1 MVNVFAGH
9 ACLAGGCCYLAPS
22 VQELMRRADGSETGT
37 RRAPTI
43 ETSLPAR
50 SPNLPYATPNARS
63 PSAHRHPPTPAHV
76 QRSLPPCTAKPGK
89 SRLLR
94 SLHPSNLSVPADNL
108 RISSSPTPTY
118 RTFPSHTF
126 IAAPPSTETPRD
138 TTTMDGAVRPT
149 LGARSASSVRSA
161 SHSLYSAW
169 SEGKMPSQWRHT
181 LGIALLLVTVVLWT
195 ASNFL
200 ASTIFA
206 DDTYS
211 KPYFVT
217 YVNTAFFVIPLGPIL
232 FKQAR
237 RDPEQ
242 FRQLADAVKRPFR
255 RSGKST
261 YAPVKEQ
268 EDGAE
273 REAFLGQQ
281 SEDAGSGDVEA
292 GEASQTLSVE
302 IGDPQMDSTE
312 GLTFVDTAKLSFEF
326 SILWFLANYF
336 TAACL
341 EYTTVASSTILTST
355 SSIWTLLTGAF
366 IGVEHFTIRKL
377 LGVLA
382 SLAGIVLI
390 STVDISGTNNSD
402 ENRGSF
408 PSKTQGEIALGD
420 SLAFLS
426 AVMYGFYAVL
436 MKKRIEDESRVNMP
450 LFFGLVG
457 LFNIAMLWPGF
468 ILLDMTGIETFE
480 LPPNGRVTAIVLI
493 NSATSMVSDM
503 CWAYAMLLTGSPL
516 VVTVGLSMTIPCS
529 LIGQILINGQTSH
542 WAYWIGAAIV
552 LASFVFVNYEE
563 VKEEE
568 QEAVDAATVF
578 PREVGRIG

>member
-1 MVNVFAGH
+1 
-9 ACLAGGCCYLAPS
+9 
-22 VQELMRRADGSETGT
+22 
-37 RRAPTI
+37 
-43 ETSLPAR
+43 
-50 SPNLPYATPNARS
+50 
-63 PSAHRHPPTPAHV
+63 
-76 QRSLPPCTAKPGK
+76 
-89 SRLLR
+89 
-94 SLHPSNLSVPADNL
+94 
-108 RISSSPTPTY
+108 
-118 RTFPSHTF
+118 
-126 IAAPPSTETPRD
+126 
-138 TTTMDGAVRPT
+138 MDGAVRPA
-149 LGARSASSVRSA
+149 LGARSASSVHSV
-161 SHSLYSAW
+161 SHSLYSIW
-169 SEGKMPSQWRHT
+169 SEGKMSPRWRHT
-181 LGIALLLVTVVLWT
+181 LGITLLLVTVLLWT

-211 KPYFVT
+211 KPFFVT
-217 YVNTAFFVIPLGPIL
+217 YINTAFFVIPLGPIL
-232 FKQAR
+232 FRKAR

-242 FRQLADAVKRPFR
+242 FRQLTDAVKRPFSKR
-255 RSGKST
+255 GVSA

-273 REAFLGQQ
+273 REAFLGQPQ
-281 SEDAGSGDVEA
+281 DEDSGSADLEAAG
-292 GEASQTLSVE
+292 ASQTLSVE
-302 IGDPQMDSTE
+302 LGDPPLEHTE

-326 SILWFLANYF
+326 SLVWFLANYF

-355 SSIWTLLTGAF
+355 SSIWTLLVGAF

-390 STVDISGTNNSD
+390 STVDISGTNNND

-420 SLAFLS
+420 ALAFLS

-436 MKKRIEDESRVNMP
+436 MKKRIGDESRVSMP

-457 LFNIAMLWPGF
+457 LFNVVVLWPGF
-468 ILLDMTGIETFE
+468 FLLDITGIEPFE
-480 LPPNGRVTAIVLI
+480 MPPSFRVTAIVLV
-493 NSATSMVSDM
+493 NSATSLVSDM

-542 WAYWIGAAIV
+542 WAYWIGAIVV
-552 LASFVFVNYEE
+552 LASFIFVNHEE
-563 VKEEE
+563 VKEEGE
-568 QEAVDAATVF
+568 ETAEAPAPAIF
-578 PREVGRIG
+578 S

>member
-1 MVNVFAGH
+1 
-9 ACLAGGCCYLAPS
+9 
-22 VQELMRRADGSETGT
+22 
-37 RRAPTI
+37 
-43 ETSLPAR
+43 
-50 SPNLPYATPNARS
+50 
-63 PSAHRHPPTPAHV
+63 
-76 QRSLPPCTAKPGK
+76 
-89 SRLLR
+89 
-94 SLHPSNLSVPADNL
+94 
-108 RISSSPTPTY
+108 
-118 RTFPSHTF
+118 
-126 IAAPPSTETPRD
+126 
-138 TTTMDGAVRPT
+138 MDGAARPA
-149 LGARSASSVRSA
+149 LGAHSASSVFSGQ
-161 SHSLYSAW
+161 SIYSAW
-169 SEGKMPSQWRHT
+169 SEGKMPPRWRHT
-181 LGIALLLVTVVLWT
+181 VGIILLLVTVVLWT

-232 FKQAR
+232 FRQAR

-255 RSGKST
+255 KSKKST

-273 REAFLGQQ
+273 REAFLGQSQ
-281 SEDAGSGDVEA
+281 EDSGPADVEA
-292 GEASQTLSVE
+292 VGASQTLSVE
-302 IGDPQMDSTE
+302 MGDPQMDSTE

-355 SSIWTLLTGAF
+355 SSIWTLLCGTF

-377 LGVLA
+377 VGVLA

-390 STVDISGTNNSD
+390 STVDISGENNSD

-420 SLAFLS
+420 ALAFLS

-457 LFNIAMLWPGF
+457 LFNCVMLWPGL
-468 ILLDMTGIETFE
+468 ILLHVTGIETFE
-480 LPPNGRVTAIVLI
+480 LPPSFRVTAIVII
-493 NSATSMVSDM
+493 NSTTSLVSDM

-529 LIGQILINGQTSH
+529 LIGQMVINGQNSH
-542 WAYWIGAAIV
+542 WAYWIGAVVV
-552 LASFVFVNYEE
+552 LASFIFVNHEE

-568 QEAVDAATVF
+568 EETATASTIF
-578 PREVGRIG
+578 PREVGRVG

>member
-1 MVNVFAGH
+1 
-9 ACLAGGCCYLAPS
+9 
-22 VQELMRRADGSETGT
+22 
-37 RRAPTI
+37 
-43 ETSLPAR
+43 
-50 SPNLPYATPNARS
+50 
-63 PSAHRHPPTPAHV
+63 
-76 QRSLPPCTAKPGK
+76 
-89 SRLLR
+89 
-94 SLHPSNLSVPADNL
+94 
-108 RISSSPTPTY
+108 
-118 RTFPSHTF
+118 
-126 IAAPPSTETPRD
+126 
-138 TTTMDGAVRPT
+138 MDGAVRPA
-149 LGARSASSVRSA
+149 LGARSASSVRST

-181 LGIALLLVTVVLWT
+181 LGIALLLVTVILWT

-232 FKQAR
+232 FRQAR

-242 FRQLADAVKRPFR
+242 FRQLVDAVKRPFR
-255 RSGKST
+255 KGGKST

-281 SEDAGSGDVEA
+281 NEDATSGDVEA

-312 GLTFVDTAKLSFEF
+312 GLTFVDTAKLSLEF

-382 SLAGIVLI
+382 SLAGVVLI

-420 SLAFLS
+420 ALAFLS

-457 LFNIAMLWPGF
+457 LFNVLLLWPGF
-468 ILLDMTGIETFE
+468 ILLHMTGIETFE
-480 LPPNGRVTAIVLI
+480 LPPNARVTAIVII
-493 NSATSMVSDM
+493 NSTTSLVSDI

-542 WAYWIGAAIV
+542 WAYWIGAVVV
-552 LASFVFVNYEE
+552 LASFIFVNHEE

-568 QEAVDAATVF
+568 QEAVEASTVF
-578 PREVGRIG
+578 PREIGHSG